1 MVIWHVYAKAKL
13 MDRIEGL
20 GQSQLSDA
28 PDRRGLMFLYGATA
42 SPLVCGLERQIR
54 KLARA
59 VYDNPEY
66 TVDEMEVKYI
76 YARPSWVEMLKA
88 AQMLDD
94 AQEGIA
100 TMAETNPYW
109 ARRVPLDDDDDDDDY
124 DYDNEPV

>member
-20 GQSQLSDA
+20 GQNQMSDA
-28 PDRRGLMFLYGATA
+28 PKV
-42 SPLVCGLERQIR
+42 PLTCDGVAAGVRLKRQIR
-54 KLARA
+54 ELARA
-59 VYDNPEY
+59 VYDGPEY

-76 YARPSWVEMLKA
+76 YARPSWVEMPKA

-109 ARRVPLDDDDDDDDY
+109 ARRVPLDDNDDDDY